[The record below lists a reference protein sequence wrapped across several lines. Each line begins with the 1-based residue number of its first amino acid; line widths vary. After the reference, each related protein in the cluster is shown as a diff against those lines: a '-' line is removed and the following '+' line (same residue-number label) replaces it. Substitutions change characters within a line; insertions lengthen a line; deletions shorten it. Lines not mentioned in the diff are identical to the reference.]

1 MAVKMTHLTPRDAED
16 SYKTVLDYKG
26 DNGSQI
32 PGQNTAG
39 DEERKAVFE
48 DIKILSS
55 SDTRP
60 ITQSEKGKI
69 SEGFPQRKD

>member
-16 SYKTVLDYKG
+16 SYETGLDYKG
-26 DNGSQI
+26 DKGSQN

-39 DEERKAVFE
+39 DEERKAVAE

-55 SDTRP
+55 PDTRP
-60 ITQSEKGKI
+60 VTQSEKGT
-69 SEGFPQRKD
+69 G

>member
-16 SYKTVLDYKG
+16 SYKIVLDYKG

-39 DEERKAVFE
+39 DEEREK
-48 DIKILSS
+48 LSLKTLRCYPLLIQDPS
-55 SDTRP
+55 PKVKR
-60 ITQSEKGKI
+60 ER
-69 SEGFPQRKD
+69 F

>member
-1 MAVKMTHLTPRDAED
+1 MTHLTPRDAED